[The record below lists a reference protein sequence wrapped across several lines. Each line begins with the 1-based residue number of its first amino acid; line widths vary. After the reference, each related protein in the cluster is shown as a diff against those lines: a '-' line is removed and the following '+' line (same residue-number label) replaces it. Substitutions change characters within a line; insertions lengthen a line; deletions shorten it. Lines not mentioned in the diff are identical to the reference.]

1 MIEAVTWF
9 FQVTMNKVH
18 DTNQQL
24 FFLSFEIYNV
34 KLKVKLELDILALE
48 RKTTFSFLCLTHS
61 IANSSLFPTSLY
73 LQWHF

>member
-18 DTNQQL
+18 NTNQQL

-48 RKTTFSFLCLTHS
+48 NKTTFSFLCLTHLNLLRTDQS
-61 IANSSLFPTSLY
+61 ERGNS
-73 LQWHF
+73 